1 MKKIVVNFKLNG
13 EDIID
18 EVPVNKTLV
27 EYLRDNL
34 HLTGTKEGCSKGE
47 CGACTVIIDGKN
59 YTSCL
64 VLMPEVQNKSVFTIE
79 GLKDKVEFI
88 DYLIDEGAF
97 QCGFCAPGFVVSLYS
112 FLEKRKDITIDEVK
126 EAISGNLCRCTGYK
140 KILDAINKFIK
151 EKRGQNERI

>member
-1 MKKIVVNFKLNG
+1 MKKIVINFKLNG
-13 EDIID
+13 EEIAD

-47 CGACTVIIDGKN
+47 CGACTVIINGKTF
-59 YTSCL
+59 TSCL
-64 VLMPEVQNKSVFTIE
+64 VLMPEVHNKEIFTIE
-79 GLKDKVEFI
+79 GIKERTKII

-97 QCGFCAPGFVVSLYS
+97 QCGFCAPGFVVSLHS
-112 FLEKRKDITIDEVK
+112 FLENKKNPTMDEIR

-140 KILDAINKFIK
+140 KILDAIKKYLEDIK
-151 EKRGQNERI
+151 GIK

>member
-1 MKKIVVNFKLNG
+1 MKKIVINFKLNG
-13 EDIID
+13 EDIVD

-47 CGACTVIIDGKN
+47 CGACTVIIDGKT

-64 VLMPEVQNKSVFTIE
+64 VLMPEVQNKEIFTIE
-79 GLKDKVEFI
+79 GIKDKADFI

-97 QCGFCAPGFVVSLYS
+97 QCGFCAPGFVVSLHS
-112 FLEKRKDITIDEVK
+112 FLEKNKNPTIDEIR

-140 KILDAINKFIK
+140 KILDAMKNYIENK
-151 EKRGQNERI
+151 

>member
-1 MKKIVVNFKLNG
+1 MKKIIINFKLNG
-13 EDIID
+13 ENIVD

-47 CGACTVIIDGKN
+47 CGACTVIIDGKT
-59 YTSCL
+59 YASCL
-64 VLMPEVQNKSVFTIE
+64 VLMPEVQNREIFTIE
-79 GLKDKVEFI
+79 GIKERANFI

-97 QCGFCAPGFVVSLYS
+97 QCGFCAPGFVVSLHS
-112 FLEKRKDITIDEVK
+112 FLEKNKKPTIDEIR

-140 KILDAINKFIK
+140 KILDAIKNYIENK
-151 EKRGQNERI
+151 